1 MSRGVLL
8 VLAAVMAAP
17 DAAAQQPPAG
27 PRPVTRE
34 QAVQAALAS
43 GGAVRLG
50 QADTAAAV
58 AVMGMARALRNPSF
72 GFTYSKSA
80 PTWHAIVDV
89 PLDLPWWRGLRSDAS
104 RAGLAA
110 AREQYAYTR
119 ASVRFGVEAAYG
131 RALAAAERANL
142 SRQGARDADS
152 LLTLARRQRDAGDAS
167 DLDVDLAT
175 INAGQLANAAAG
187 DGQDAVVALL
197 DLQLLM
203 GLGAEAP
210 QITLT
215 DSVAALLASLPDAGA
230 VPAVQVNGLPLRVSA
245 AAAALRSTEFG
256 LRLAHRRA
264 SLMPSFQFGVEW
276 GDPSEK
282 GALPVIGVALP
293 LPLFHNYGAEVALA
307 NAERSRAAVELEVAE
322 RETASDLARARLAL
336 SVSRERLS
344 RDVAML
350 ATARAVAVKA
360 LTAYREGAAAL
371 PAVLQAQRAAR
382 EAQQQYVED
391 VVAVATAGAAM
402 RLVTTIEVPQ

>member
-1 MSRGVLL
+1 ML
-8 VLAAVMAAP
+8 LAAVMAAP
-17 DAAAQQPPAG
+17 MAAQQPAAG

-58 AVMGMARALRNPSF
+58 AAMGMARALRNPSL
-72 GFTYSKSA
+72 GFSYSKSA
-80 PTWHAIVDV
+80 PRWHAVMDV

-119 ASVRFGVEAAYG
+119 ASVRYAVEAAYG

-152 LLTLARRQRDAGDAS
+152 LLTLVRRQRDAGDAS

-187 DGQDAVVALL
+187 DGQDAVLALL
-197 DLQLLM
+197 DLQLMM
-203 GLGAEAP
+203 GLGAAAP

-215 DSVAALLASLPDAGA
+215 DSVAALLALLPDSNVMVA
-230 VPAVQVNGLPLRVSA
+230 PVNGMPLRVSA
-245 AAAALRSTEFG
+245 ATAALRSTEFG

-264 SLMPSFQFGVEW
+264 SLMPSFLFGVEW

-293 LPLFHNYGAEVALA
+293 MPLFHNYGAEVALA
-307 NAERSRAAVELEVAE
+307 DAERSRAATELDVAE
-322 RETASDLARARLAL
+322 RESASDMARARLAL
-336 SVSRERLS
+336 NVSRERLT

-391 VVAVATAGAAM
+391 VVAVATASAAM
-402 RLVTTIEVPQ
+402 KLVTSIEVPQ

>member
-1 MSRGVLL
+1 M
-8 VLAAVMAAP
+8 VLAAAIAAP
-17 DAAAQQPPAG
+17 AAVAQQPAAV

-34 QAVQAALAS
+34 QAVLAALAS

-58 AVMGMARALRNPSF
+58 AVMRMARALRNPSF
-72 GFTYSKSA
+72 GFSYSKTA
-80 PTWHAIVDV
+80 PQWHAIVDV

-110 AREQYAYTR
+110 ARGRYAFTR
-119 ASVRFGVEAAYG
+119 ASVRYEVEAAYG
-131 RALAAAERANL
+131 RALAAAERAAL
-142 SRQGARDADS
+142 ARQGARDADS

-187 DGQDAVVALL
+187 DRQDAVVALL

-203 GLGAEAP
+203 GLGADAP

-215 DSVAALLASLPDAGA
+215 DSVAALLALLPDSNAA
-230 VPAVQVNGLPLRVSA
+230 PAAQPNGVPLRVSA
-245 AAAALRSTEFG
+245 AAAALRSTELG

-276 GDPSEK
+276 RDPSGADK

-293 LPLFHNYGAEVALA
+293 LPLFHNYGAEVAWA
-307 NAERSRAAVELEVAE
+307 NAERSRAAVELDVAE

-336 SVSRERLS
+336 GVARERLT
-344 RDVAML
+344 RDVAL
-350 ATARAVAVKA
+350 LGTARAVAARA

-391 VVAVATAGAAM
+391 VVAVATASAAM
-402 RLVTTIEVPQ
+402 RLVTTIEGPQ